1 MKFVRLVL
9 FLHLSPRVQKGGE
22 GENMVLNAVEAV
34 PAGSEL
40 PAADNS
46 MRTSMGGRYGVDAL
60 APLLTRALPMHFSGA
75 RGSAIIPKLVKLVG
89 LSTTLEIEVFPFFTR
104 PRVLMSDSIFDELHA
119 EVLLDAGWSLSSLPQ
134 VHSTCILSVEMV

>member
-1 MKFVRLVL
+1 
-9 FLHLSPRVQKGGE
+9 
-22 GENMVLNAVEAV
+22 MVLNAVEAV

-46 MRTSMGGRYGVDAL
+46 MRTSIGRRYGVYAL

-89 LSTTLEIEVFPFFTR
+89 PSTTLEIEVFTFFTR
-104 PRVLMSDSIFDELHA
+104 SRIFMSGSMYNELHA
-119 EVLLDAGWSLSSLPQ
+119 VLLDAGLSLSSSP
-134 VHSTCILSVEMV
+134 